1 MANTISTLETHPQ
14 RLRIIE
20 AIVAG
25 RPYSEIE
32 AWSNPPVNRGALS
45 RFKRRAIAVQDQA
58 VKDAKIA
65 IANNDKGLDAADL
78 PAVQR
83 LALSAA
89 ADPFILRALKSDAR
103 RESWMVKAENKE
115 DYRTLASLD
124 RNDLTSQEFQARL
137 AGRLESVAPQTNI
150 MIVVPAGLAHGS
162 EIDRTAEPVTIDI
175 GHTR

>member
-1 MANTISTLETHPQ
+1 MAKPVSTLEQHPQ

-20 AIVAG
+20 AISAG

-58 VKDAKIA
+58 VKDAKRA
-65 IANNDKGLDAADL
+65 IANNDKGINPADL

-83 LALSAA
+83 LALNSA

-103 RESWMVKAENKE
+103 RDAWMAKAETDE
-115 DYRTLASLD
+115 DYRVLASLD

-137 AGRLESVAPQTNI
+137 AGRLETTAPQSNI
-150 MIVVPAGLAHGS
+150 MIVIPHGS
-162 EIDRTAEPVTIDI
+162 AVQADHEPVTIDI
-175 GHTR
+175 GVASHPR